1 MKIII
6 IENLYP
12 KFEIVN
18 EIIGYTE
25 NMSFI
30 DLEWIHKDITMH
42 PPHKCL
48 CQF

>member
-12 KFEIVN
+12 KFGIVN
-18 EIIGYTE
+18 ESIGYFE

-30 DLEWIHKDITMH
+30 DLEWIQKYIQCI
-42 PPHKCL
+42 PP
-48 CQF
+48 